1 MTDPAAHDG
10 RFARAPE
17 WVGHPTGCL
26 TGREGRVERAN
37 HIPII
42 QPDIGARSMRR
53 IPGSIGVRFLA
64 VGLVAAVAC
73 QDRVASPVSIRAQ
86 LPTKTDGDS
95 ASASRGDVI
104 TGRFVL
110 SVRGRPSEGN
120 SNRIIAADTGDY
132 VATIGDDDDLNAS
145 LASPE
150 YATQLRLIAVAGM
163 ARRQGQWAVDA
174 GQDSGG
180 VERSITF
187 AAGAGGPPSETEF
200 RRGGIL
206 VARIA
211 TSWTR
216 TAGAWRMRDRS
227 IALYRDSLPSRT
239 IEWSFGEPEL
249 VKASGRRTSPALSL
263 LPRTA
268 PAVASEDVVGG
279 SCEAEAGG
287 VSDAMETFAAA
298 AFAFDACRGWSC
310 GAALYSL
317 YSASRALDAASGRYD
332 RCQYAT

>member
-1 MTDPAAHDG
+1 M
-10 RFARAPE
+10 
-17 WVGHPTGCL
+17 
-26 TGREGRVERAN
+26 
-37 HIPII
+37 
-42 QPDIGARSMRR
+42 
-53 IPGSIGVRFLA
+53 RFLSI
-64 VGLVAAVAC
+64 GLVAAVAC
-73 QDRVASPVSIRAQ
+73 QDRVASPVSIRTQ
-86 LPTKTDGDS
+86 LPTQADGDS
-95 ASASRGDVI
+95 VSASRGDVI

-110 SVRGRPSEGN
+110 SVRGRPSEVN

-132 VATIGDDDDLNAS
+132 VATVGGDEDLNAS

-150 YATQLRLIAVAGM
+150 YATQLRLIAVAAI
-163 ARRQGQWAVDA
+163 ARRHGRWAVNA
-174 GQDSGG
+174 GPDSGG
-180 VERSITF
+180 AERSITF
-187 AAGAGGPPSETEF
+187 AAGAGAPPSETDF

-211 TSWTR
+211 TAWTR

-227 IALYRDSLPSRT
+227 ITLYRDGLPSRT

-249 VKASGRRTSPALSL
+249 VKASGRRASPALSL
-263 LPRTA
+263 RPTTA

-317 YSASRALDAASGRYD
+317 YSASRALDAATGRYD